1 MKLKKLAAC
10 ALSLS
15 LSLSALS
22 AVPVFAAESDPDLF
36 SLFSVKKPFLFI
48 QTIVYLVFVF
58 NL

>member
-22 AVPVFAAESDPDLF
+22 AVPVFAAESDPE
-36 SLFSVKKPFLFI
+36 PF
-48 QTIVYLVFVF
+48 TIGFPWDTA
-58 NL
+58 NTDPT